1 MSIFSPNLVE
11 RYSKPAL
18 WAHFILSIRE
28 EKDTAEFPGLRTVAE
43 TSAVLVLGLVD
54 FATDFISITQ
64 SIGDEKVQHQVGPV
78 MSHKRSLL
86 AEEQQLYGELDR
98 HFVDAL
104 TPWLDPVPPNKAREA
119 TATKKQTKNFKEG
132 NVHQKRTHHYYCH
145 TNSSQRQILITRK
158 K

>member
-1 MSIFSPNLVE
+1 MAWRNSP
-11 RYSKPAL
+11 A
-18 WAHFILSIRE
+18 
-28 EKDTAEFPGLRTVAE
+28 LRTVAE
-43 TSAVLVLGLVD
+43 TSGAVLVLGLVD

-86 AEEQQLYGELDR
+86 AEEQQLHGELDR

-119 TATKKQTKNFKEG
+119 TATKKQTKN
-132 NVHQKRTHHYYCH
+132 
-145 TNSSQRQILITRK
+145 L
-158 K
+158 